1 MSVRFLKGRHQSHG
15 SPIIVDFDYDSFK
28 RMEKKLSG
36 MKRNLAKNSFAAAAK
51 VSLMLINRE
60 TAEQIKQETFEAPPR
75 KGGLRKTG
83 TTKAGYKYKTERRR
97 GGTRRARTWVNY
109 AKPAL
114 RHTHLMENGYQHRG
128 GAVVKGRKF
137 RAAALL
143 NKQSEAGRIF
153 LRALRI
159 GMELASKDPK
169 GRVRSKAIE
178 NKIGKTW

>member
-1 MSVRFLKGRHQSHG
+1 MSARFRSKS
-15 SPIIVDFDYDSFK
+15 SANPITVDFDYKSFK
-28 RMEKKLSG
+28 RMERKLSG

-60 TAEQIKQETFEAPPR
+60 TAERIKKESFKAPPR

-83 TTKAGYKYKTERRR
+83 TTKAGYKFKTDLRR
-97 GGTRRARTWVNY
+97 GGTMRARTWVNY

-114 RHTHLMENGYQHRG
+114 RHTHLMESGFHHVKTDAEIG
-128 GAVVKGRKF
+128 GRRF
-137 RAAALL
+137 RTAAFHA
-143 NKQSEAGRIF
+143 KRAEAGQIF
-153 LRALRI
+153 MKALRI

-169 GRVRSKAIE
+169 GRVRSQAIE